1 MPPRTTEFSNLEH
14 LFKGD
19 QALIREWIGLYLQES
34 PKYFQQLSAGLKS
47 GDAQAMANASHDL
60 QAQAHYLGSPRMLE
74 LLIAIEEQ
82 AVAKGAG
89 SCVELMNALVPLRE
103 GIDRELREM
112 LSVS

>member
-1 MPPRTTEFSNLEH
+1 MIDLTHLTH
-14 LFKGD
+14 LFRGD
-19 QALIREWIGLYLQES
+19 RAQVREWISLYQQEA
-34 PKYFQQLSAGLKS
+34 PTYFEQLVAGFQR

-89 SCVELMNALVPLRE
+89 SCAELMNALLPVRE
-103 GIDRELREM
+103 AIDHELRAV
-112 LSVS
+112 LNAS